1 MRCRKVREGPR
12 PCGAVPEARG
22 CAVARPFA
30 RMSGGG
36 AAVGKGSLPGL
47 VYGTFLGGVGMDR
60 AYAIAVDASG
70 NAYVTGQTASDSFP
84 VTPGSFSNL
93 YHDNG
98 DAFVSKLSADGS
110 LLLYSAYLGGDKGE
124 AGMGIAVNAT
134 GEAFITGMTASP
146 NFPVTPGA
154 FDTTYTGAGYSD
166 PFVVRIAPGG
176 VSLVYATY
184 LGGDGML
191 NDEGRAIAADS
202 AGNAYVT
209 GWTLAADFPVTPGAF
224 RMAFCGGVW
233 DGFVTKFHFGGVGLA
248 WSSYL
253 GGNDSDA
260 IYGIAV
266 DASGS
271 AYVSGWT
278 TSTNFPVTAGAPQ
291 TVIGGTSDVFVAR
304 FGPNGTTLPF
314 ATYLGGVA
322 SDTNYG
328 VGVDA
333 SENAIVT
340 GQTFSSNFPVT
351 EGAFQT
357 HYGGGLIFDAFVA
370 KVRTAGGV
378 TPAVVGSSGGGCAAA
393 GTPWM
398 ALLLAAALLTCRRRR
413 R

>member
-278 TSTNFPVTAGAPQ
+278 TSTNFPVT
-291 TVIGGTSDVFVAR
+291 
-304 FGPNGTTLPF
+304 
-314 ATYLGGVA
+314 
-322 SDTNYG
+322 
-328 VGVDA
+328 
-333 SENAIVT
+333 
-340 GQTFSSNFPVT
+340 

-378 TPAVVGSSGGGCAAA
+378 TPAAGGSGGGGCSAA

-398 ALLLAAALLTCRRRR
+398 ALLLATALLTLRKRRR
-413 R
+413 

>member
-1 MRCRKVREGPR
+1 
-12 PCGAVPEARG
+12 
-22 CAVARPFA
+22 
-30 RMSGGG
+30 
-36 AAVGKGSLPGL
+36 
-47 VYGTFLGGVGMDR
+47 MDR

-224 RMAFCGGVW
+224 RTAFCGGVW
-233 DGFVTKFHFGGVGLA
+233 DG
-248 WSSYL
+248 
-253 GGNDSDA
+253 
-260 IYGIAV
+260 
-266 DASGS
+266 
-271 AYVSGWT
+271 
-278 TSTNFPVTAGAPQ
+278 
-291 TVIGGTSDVFVAR
+291 FVAR